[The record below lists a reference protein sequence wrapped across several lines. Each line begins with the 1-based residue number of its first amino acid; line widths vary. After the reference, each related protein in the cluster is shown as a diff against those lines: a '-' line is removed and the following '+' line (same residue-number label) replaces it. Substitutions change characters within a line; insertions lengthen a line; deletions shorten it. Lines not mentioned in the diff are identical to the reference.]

1 MVAKDKGLLAD
12 WPSKA
17 NVIEIDQSSAL
28 VDYIAPWT
36 IDAQNTQEHSTT
48 ISLASSYT
56 DCMCNV
62 YGMYDPIAQ
71 ST

>member
-12 WPSKA
+12 WLSKA

-48 ISLASSYT
+48 LSAWLHHILT
-56 DCMCNV
+56 VTVCVMCMVC
-62 YGMYDPIAQ
+62 MTQ
-71 ST
+71 